1 MSAGTFRLVVTRELR
16 EAFRRRAI
24 WATAGLLLLASTALV
39 VLPDLLGDDGA
50 TESTVA
56 VVGPQ
61 EQRSALTD
69 VVDELAPGFGQD
81 VEVAGVDT
89 AAAARTAV
97 EDEEVDAAV
106 VLTESPTRVIATSAD
121 SDIVRLVQ
129 QAITVTDLE
138 SALIGAG
145 LSANE
150 VAGVFAASDAVVD
163 ELDPVDEGRRATA
176 AIASI
181 VLYVLL
187 LLLTSSVASG
197 VAIEKANRVSEV
209 LLAIVPS
216 RHLLFGKVV
225 GVALVGVVTLSAAAL
240 PVVVDLVLGGS
251 LPDGAGATLAG
262 SAAWLL
268 LGIALY
274 LTTAGALGALVDRQ
288 EEVGST
294 VAPLS
299 AVLIAAYLV
308 GVSAPESTV
317 ATVLAY
323 FPFTS
328 PMVMPARIALGAASP
343 VELAVSLA
351 LGIVTVAVVARL
363 AAVVYQRAIVR
374 TGRKVRLRS
383 LVRSAS

>member
-39 VLPDLLGDDGA
+39 VLPDLLGADGA

-56 VVGPQ
+56 VVGPE
-61 EQRSALTD
+61 EQRSAFAV
-69 VVDELAPGFGQD
+69 VVDGLAPGFGQD
-81 VEVAGVDT
+81 VELTGADT
-89 AAAARTAV
+89 AVAARTAV

-121 SDIVRLVQ
+121 SDIARLVQ
-129 QAITVTDLE
+129 QAITVADLE

-145 LSANE
+145 LSADD
-150 VAGVFAASDAVVD
+150 VAGVFAASDTVVD
-163 ELDPVDEGRRATA
+163 ELDPVDEGRQATA
-176 AIASI
+176 AVASI
-181 VLYVLL
+181 VLYILL

-323 FPFTS
+323 IPFTS

-363 AAVVYQRAIVR
+363 ASVVYQRAIVR
-374 TGRKVRLRS
+374 TGQKVRLRS
-383 LVRSAS
+383 LVHSAS

>member
-1 MSAGTFRLVVTRELR
+1 
-16 EAFRRRAI
+16 
-24 WATAGLLLLASTALV
+24 
-39 VLPDLLGDDGA
+39 
-50 TESTVA
+50 
-56 VVGPQ
+56 
-61 EQRSALTD
+61 
-69 VVDELAPGFGQD
+69 
-81 VEVAGVDT
+81 
-89 AAAARTAV
+89 V
-97 EDEEVDAAV
+97 EDETVDAAV
-106 VLTESPTRVIATSAD
+106 VLSESPTRVIAESAD
-121 SDIVRLVQ
+121 SDLVVLLQ
-129 QAITVTDLE
+129 QAITVADLE
-138 SALIGAG
+138 SALLATG
-145 LSANE
+145 LSGEE
-150 VAGVFAASDAVVD
+150 VAGVLASGDTVID

-240 PVVVDLVLGGS
+240 PVVIELVLGGS
-251 LPDGAGATLAG
+251 LPDGAGVTLAG

-308 GVSAPESTV
+308 GVTAPESTV

-323 FPFTS
+323 IPFTS
-328 PMVMPARIALGAASP
+328 PMVMPARIALGVASP
-343 VELAVSLA
+343 VELAISLA
-351 LGIVTVAVVARL
+351 LGIATVAVVARL
-363 AAVVYQRAIVR
+363 ASVVYQRAIVR
-374 TGRKVRLRS
+374 TGQKVRLRS
-383 LVRSAS
+383 LLRSAA